1 MIFLSAYELASKGKI
16 MTIANKDIVTEVCR
30 ISSLYQLLDQKEQ
43 LGEPCLIMIFV
54 DSKTVLGSNDT
65 EKAAVRDLLANAPFM
80 SAVVSDDEICDEL
93 SSAADFVLKASNA
106 QEYTEKLFKDKTK
119 KQIAEITA
127 CFTAAR
133 KGSAE
138 DVLNV
143 ESRAFYRLMADKN
156 GGNSNE

>member
-1 MIFLSAYELASKGKI
+1 
-16 MTIANKDIVTEVCR
+16 MTIANKDIITEVCQ
-30 ISSLYQLLDQKEQ
+30 ISSLYQLLDQREQ

-54 DSKTVLGSNDT
+54 NSKTVLGSNDT
-65 EKAAVRDLLANAPFM
+65 EKAAVRSLLSNAPFM
-80 SAVVSDDEICDEL
+80 SAIVSDDEISDEL
-93 SSAADFVLKASNA
+93 SSAADLVLKASNA

-119 KQIAEITA
+119 KQVAEITA

>member
-1 MIFLSAYELASKGKI
+1 
-16 MTIANKDIVTEVCR
+16 MTIANKDIITEVCR
-30 ISSLYQLLDQKEQ
+30 ISSLYQLLDQREQ

-54 DSKTVLGSNDT
+54 DSKTVLGSNGT
-65 EKAAVRDLLANAPFM
+65 EKAAVRDFLENAPFM
-80 SAVVSDDEICDEL
+80 SAVVSDDEISDEL
-93 SSAADFVLKASNA
+93 SSAADLVLKASNA

-138 DVLNV
+138 DILAV
-143 ESRAFYRLMADKN
+143 ESKAFYRLMADKN